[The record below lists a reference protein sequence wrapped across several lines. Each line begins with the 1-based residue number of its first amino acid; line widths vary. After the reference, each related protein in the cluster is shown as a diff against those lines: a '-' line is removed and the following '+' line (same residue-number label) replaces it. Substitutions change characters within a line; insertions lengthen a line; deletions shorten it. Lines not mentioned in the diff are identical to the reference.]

1 MSFSNVL
8 SKSSVQNR
16 RVFYSFHHENDI
28 WRVNNVRK
36 SFSHRIKS
44 SSRYTAK
51 PRGVFDAS
59 IKEKSKRDREDSLRQ
74 LIRDGMKN
82 TSVTCVLVGS
92 ETYVRPWVRFEIAQ
106 SVVKGNALLVVYINK
121 LEDKNQSTSVAGPNP
136 LDYMGIGCRKGR
148 FLISERTNDDKW
160 VPYEHHRKGI
170 TLPSSWEKPDPEKV
184 IRLKNFADTYCYVD
198 CDGSTN
204 FVDWV
209 HEAATKLEK
218 K

>member
-1 MSFSNVL
+1 MSFSNVP

-28 WRVNNVRK
+28 WRVNNVRN

-44 SSRYTAK
+44 SWRYTAK

-59 IKEKSKRDREDSLRQ
+59 IKEKSKREREDSLRQ

-92 ETYVRPWVRFEIAQ
+92 ETYMRTWVRFEIAQ

-121 LEDKNQSTSVAGPNP
+121 LKDENQSTSIAGPNP
-136 LDYMGIGCRKGR
+136 LDYMGIGCRDGR
-148 FLISERTNDDKW
+148 FLISEKNKDDEW
-160 VPYEHHRKGI
+160 VPYEHHRKSI

-184 IRLKNFADTYCYVD
+184 IKLRNFVDTYCYVE

-209 HEAATKLEK
+209 HEAAAKLEK